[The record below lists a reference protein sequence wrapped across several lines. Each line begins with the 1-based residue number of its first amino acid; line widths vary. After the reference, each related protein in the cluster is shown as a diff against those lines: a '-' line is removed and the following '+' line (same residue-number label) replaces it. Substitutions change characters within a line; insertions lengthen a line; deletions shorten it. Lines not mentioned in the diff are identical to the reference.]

1 MFKRIVK
8 EALCSLITIVV
19 LVSCYYMILEG
30 YRAGTTYRS
39 YTVVPRL
46 VWNDQQQ
53 FKLTNL
59 SAPNRMIN
67 RLAEWRYASE
77 QGLPWFIKVIYS
89 KTIKQQEQQNLFYLC
104 SLQNDY
110 KSKAQQDDFNK
121 GLSRD
126 LAKTDYKSDTFAVL
140 FTSLQESSQ
149 EDWQKLN
156 KIDCS
161 GVVVN
166 D

>member
-8 EALCSLITIVV
+8 EALCSLITIAI
-19 LVSCYYMILEG
+19 LVSCYYMVLVS
-30 YRAGTTYRS
+30 YSAGTTYRN
-39 YTVVPRL
+39 YAVIPRL

-59 SAPNRMIN
+59 SAPNSIIN
-67 RLAEWRYASE
+67 TLVEWRYANE

-121 GLSRD
+121 GLSKD
-126 LAKTDYKSDTFAVL
+126 LAETEYKSDTFAVL
-140 FTSLQESSQ
+140 FTSLQESAQ

-161 GVVVN
+161 GVVAN